1 MHNDRGAWLLLA
13 EEKLEER
20 RRTSIFGTFREF
32 ANEID
37 EGTKVVKGVDH
48 VDGSKVE
55 EDVSEKDVVEVNL
68 QHGSNDNKVDDES
81 GLMGSGEDVVAAKSS
96 SDPPMPTGIEL
107 TVFRHTQEG
116 IEEVGAKEKSMGNH
130 QFFGNIGSN
139 DGSMVVAETSSEWS
153 AASPMLVEKESG
165 QKRFKFAYQ
174 G

>member
-1 MHNDRGAWLLLA
+1 MLV

-55 EDVSEKDVVEVNL
+55 EDVSEKDVVEGNL
-68 QHGSNDNKVDDES
+68 QGSNDKEVVDKS
-81 GLMGSGEDVVAAKSS
+81 GLTRSGEDVVAAKSS
-96 SDPPMPTGIEL
+96 SNPPMPNIEL
-107 TVFRHTQEG
+107 TVFRHTKGG
-116 IEEVGAKEKSMGNH
+116 IEEVGAKEMSTGDH
-130 QFFGNIGSN
+130 QLFGNIGSN
-139 DGSMVVAETSSEWS
+139 DGSMVVAQTSSEWS
-153 AASPMLVEKESG
+153 AAASTVLAEKESG